1 MNISAH
7 LQRIVVISVAYVLF
21 MILVKIAVV
30 PIQTL
35 YFPAITPFAA
45 LLFPLHGIRV
55 IAAWLYGI
63 HSVWYLLTAN
73 FVMHLLLTPDAELN
87 VKSLYSWGLVSSVAW
102 FTLELMS
109 RVGFDVSSNETEI
122 RKSTWRKLVFVGF
135 VSSIFNSIGHN
146 VLFSG
151 DILPE
156 DSFSTLISYLIGD
169 TLGTIFCLFCL
180 MLFLKTVIRRG
191 A

>member
-7 LQRIVVISVAYVLF
+7 LQRIVIISVAYVLF

-35 YFPAITPFAA
+35 YFPAVTPFAA

>member
-135 VSSIFNSIGHN
+135 VSSIFN
-146 VLFSG
+146 
-151 DILPE
+151 
-156 DSFSTLISYLIGD
+156 
-169 TLGTIFCLFCL
+169 
-180 MLFLKTVIRRG
+180 
-191 A
+191 

>member
-7 LQRIVVISVAYVLF
+7 LQRIVVISVAYILF
-21 MILVKIAVV
+21 MILVKSAVV

-87 VKSLYSWGLVSSVAW
+87 VKSLYSWVLVSSVAW

-156 DSFSTLISYLIGD
+156 DSFSTLIAYLIGD

>member
-35 YFPAITPFAA
+35 YFPAVTPFAA

>member
-1 MNISAH
+1 
-7 LQRIVVISVAYVLF
+7 
-21 MILVKIAVV
+21 
-30 PIQTL
+30 
-35 YFPAITPFAA
+35 
-45 LLFPLHGIRV
+45 
-55 IAAWLYGI
+55 
-63 HSVWYLLTAN
+63 
-73 FVMHLLLTPDAELN
+73 MHLLLTPDAELN
-87 VKSLYSWGLVSSVAW
+87 VKSLYSWGIGSSVAW

-169 TLGTIFCLFCL
+169 TLGTILCLFCL
-180 MLFLKTVIRRG
+180 MLFLKNVIRRS

>member
-45 LLFPLHGIRV
+45 LIFPLHGIRV

>member
-7 LQRIVVISVAYVLF
+7 LQRIVVISVAYILF
-21 MILVKIAVV
+21 MILVQSAVV
-30 PIQTL
+30 PIQSL
-35 YFPAITPFAA
+35 YLPTITPFAA

-63 HSVWYLLTAN
+63 HSIWYLFIAS

-87 VKSLYSWGLVSSVAW
+87 AKSLYSWGIGSSVAW
-102 FTLELMS
+102 FTLELMD
-109 RVGFDVSSNETEI
+109 RVGFDVSSNETGI
-122 RKSTWRKLVFVGF
+122 SKSTWRKLVFVGF
-135 VSSIFNSIGHN
+135 VSSIFNSIGLN
-146 VLFSG
+146 VLFAG

-156 DSFSTLISYLIGD
+156 DSFATLISYLIGD
-169 TLGTIFCLFCL
+169 TLGTIFCLLCL
-180 MLFLKTVIRRG
+180 MLLFKTVIRQG